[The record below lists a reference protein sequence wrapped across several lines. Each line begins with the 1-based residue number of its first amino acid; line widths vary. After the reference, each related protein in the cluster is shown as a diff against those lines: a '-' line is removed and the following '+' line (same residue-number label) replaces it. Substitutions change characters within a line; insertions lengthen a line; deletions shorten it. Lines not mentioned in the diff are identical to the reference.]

1 MLAKMEILFLH
12 YYGQSLRFWVHIILN
27 VLIFKFALSLKKL
40 KLYHSDPCVQR
51 TST

>member
-1 MLAKMEILFLH
+1 MPAKMKTLFLH
-12 YYGQSLRFWVHIILN
+12 YYGEPLRFWVHIIFN

-40 KLYHSDPCVQR
+40 KLYRSDLSVQR